1 MGYKYATIDIETT
14 GLNRYKDTIT
24 WIGIGLSK
32 DIGSSVAIKTFNI
45 NDYSRKKECI
55 KILKDLKE
63 SDTKI
68 VWQNGKFDTL
78 FIEYH
83 FGIKLPINEDVMLL
97 GTAYDLA
104 EKHGL
109 KYMAQKYLG
118 VDDWDISKKEKT
130 SDTSDKVR
138 PYLRKDVLYTW
149 ELFCWFNENL
159 TEQQWKVY
167 KHILRPAYRMYRDV
181 ERNGIY
187 VDIPALHSVKKKYKD
202 LEAEADKRLKER
214 YDINWNSSGQ
224 VAEVLFN
231 KEGLPVIKKSEKT
244 GKPSADASVLKK
256 LTAKGYDLPKMI
268 LDYKAANT
276 LNKMFLNRWED
287 DLGTDKRIHPSFNLT
302 NVVSGRTS
310 CLVGSTPVMVPGGYK
325 PIKDIVAGD
334 LVYSF
339 NDELEPVLCE
349 VSWSGCTGYRD
360 DIVRVWYKTQGNRN
374 TKYID
379 VTSDHLIRLIDGSYK
394 RADSLIPK
402 QGKKPGDHVLAI
414 ERGLKN
420 NKRYQ
425 VYFSGHNSMLE
436 HVFVYSQVYGV
447 IPEHIHHIDHN
458 PFNNVPRNLI
468 GMTAKEHAS
477 YHISIRDAE
486 WHAKGGKSSIKLRD
500 KEYYKKQHDILM
512 EKRCTKKE
520 IIQALEKGNG
530 IVGAS
535 KLLNRD
541 YSFIKNRMDYYG
553 IEYDGRKSSLKNNHV
568 ITKIEHL
575 NISVPVYDI
584 TVPKTNCFIAN
595 GICVHNCQNP
605 NLQQVPRTKDVRAIY
620 KAPPGR
626 LFFEADYSQLELRI
640 AADYSNDQTM
650 LKIYNEGGDIHTTTA
665 KLMTNGR
672 EPTKEERGKAKAV
685 SGIISRL

>member
-32 DIGSSVAIKTFNI
+32 GIGSNVAIKTFNI

-202 LEAEADKRLKER
+202 LEAEANKCLKER

-256 LTAKGYDLPKMI
+256 LAAKGYDLPKMI

-420 NKRYQ
+420 N
-425 VYFSGHNSMLE
+425 
-436 HVFVYSQVYGV
+436 
-447 IPEHIHHIDHN
+447 
-458 PFNNVPRNLI
+458 
-468 GMTAKEHAS
+468 
-477 YHISIRDAE
+477 
-486 WHAKGGKSSIKLRD
+486 
-500 KEYYKKQHDILM
+500 
-512 EKRCTKKE
+512 
-520 IIQALEKGNG
+520 
-530 IVGAS
+530 
-535 KLLNRD
+535 
-541 YSFIKNRMDYYG
+541 
-553 IEYDGRKSSLKNNHV
+553 HV

-605 NLQQVPRTKDVRAIY
+605 NLQQVPRTKDVRSIY

>member
-32 DIGSSVAIKTFNI
+32 GIGSNVAIKTFNI

-118 VDDWDISKKEKT
+118 VDDWDIFKKEKT

-244 GKPSADASVLKK
+244 GKPSTDASVLKK
-256 LTAKGYDLPKMI
+256 LAAKGYDLPKMI

-349 VSWSGCTGYRD
+349 VSWSRCTGYRD

-402 QGKKPGDHVLAI
+402 QGKKPGDHVLVI
-414 ERGLKN
+414 ERG
-420 NKRYQ
+420 
-425 VYFSGHNSMLE
+425 
-436 HVFVYSQVYGV
+436 
-447 IPEHIHHIDHN
+447 
-458 PFNNVPRNLI
+458 
-468 GMTAKEHAS
+468 
-477 YHISIRDAE
+477 
-486 WHAKGGKSSIKLRD
+486 
-500 KEYYKKQHDILM
+500 
-512 EKRCTKKE
+512 
-520 IIQALEKGNG
+520 
-530 IVGAS
+530 
-535 KLLNRD
+535 
-541 YSFIKNRMDYYG
+541 
-553 IEYDGRKSSLKNNHV
+553 LKNNHV

>member
-1 MGYKYATIDIETT
+1 MEYKYATIDIETT

-32 DIGSSVAIKTFNI
+32 GIGSSIAIKTFNI

-167 KHILRPAYRMYRDV
+167 KHILRPAYKMYRDV

-202 LEAEADKRLKER
+202 LEAEANKCLKER

-256 LTAKGYDLPKMI
+256 LAAKGYDLPKMI

-420 NKRYQ
+420 N
-425 VYFSGHNSMLE
+425 
-436 HVFVYSQVYGV
+436 
-447 IPEHIHHIDHN
+447 
-458 PFNNVPRNLI
+458 
-468 GMTAKEHAS
+468 
-477 YHISIRDAE
+477 
-486 WHAKGGKSSIKLRD
+486 
-500 KEYYKKQHDILM
+500 
-512 EKRCTKKE
+512 
-520 IIQALEKGNG
+520 
-530 IVGAS
+530 
-535 KLLNRD
+535 
-541 YSFIKNRMDYYG
+541 
-553 IEYDGRKSSLKNNHV
+553 HV

>member
-14 GLNRYKDTIT
+14 GLNRYKDAIT

-32 DIGSSVAIKTFNI
+32 GIGSNVAIKTFNI

-202 LEAEADKRLKER
+202 LEAEANKCLKER

-256 LTAKGYDLPKMI
+256 LAAKGYDLPKMI

-420 NKRYQ
+420 N
-425 VYFSGHNSMLE
+425 
-436 HVFVYSQVYGV
+436 
-447 IPEHIHHIDHN
+447 
-458 PFNNVPRNLI
+458 
-468 GMTAKEHAS
+468 
-477 YHISIRDAE
+477 
-486 WHAKGGKSSIKLRD
+486 
-500 KEYYKKQHDILM
+500 
-512 EKRCTKKE
+512 
-520 IIQALEKGNG
+520 
-530 IVGAS
+530 
-535 KLLNRD
+535 
-541 YSFIKNRMDYYG
+541 
-553 IEYDGRKSSLKNNHV
+553 HV

>member
-32 DIGSSVAIKTFNI
+32 GIGSNVAIKTFNI

-244 GKPSADASVLKK
+244 GKPSVDASVLKK
-256 LTAKGYDLPKMI
+256 LAAKGYDLPKMI

-420 NKRYQ
+420 N
-425 VYFSGHNSMLE
+425 
-436 HVFVYSQVYGV
+436 
-447 IPEHIHHIDHN
+447 
-458 PFNNVPRNLI
+458 
-468 GMTAKEHAS
+468 
-477 YHISIRDAE
+477 
-486 WHAKGGKSSIKLRD
+486 
-500 KEYYKKQHDILM
+500 
-512 EKRCTKKE
+512 
-520 IIQALEKGNG
+520 
-530 IVGAS
+530 
-535 KLLNRD
+535 
-541 YSFIKNRMDYYG
+541 
-553 IEYDGRKSSLKNNHV
+553 HV

>member
-32 DIGSSVAIKTFNI
+32 GIGSNVAIKTFNI

-231 KEGLPVIKKSEKT
+231 KEGLSVIKKSEKT

-256 LTAKGYDLPKMI
+256 LAAKGYDLPKMI

-402 QGKKPGDHVLAI
+402 QGKKPGDHVLVI
-414 ERGLKN
+414 ERG
-420 NKRYQ
+420 
-425 VYFSGHNSMLE
+425 
-436 HVFVYSQVYGV
+436 
-447 IPEHIHHIDHN
+447 
-458 PFNNVPRNLI
+458 
-468 GMTAKEHAS
+468 
-477 YHISIRDAE
+477 
-486 WHAKGGKSSIKLRD
+486 
-500 KEYYKKQHDILM
+500 
-512 EKRCTKKE
+512 
-520 IIQALEKGNG
+520 
-530 IVGAS
+530 
-535 KLLNRD
+535 
-541 YSFIKNRMDYYG
+541 
-553 IEYDGRKSSLKNNHV
+553 LKNNHV

>member
-32 DIGSSVAIKTFNI
+32 GIGSNVAIKTFNI

-244 GKPSADASVLKK
+244 GKPSTDASVLKK
-256 LTAKGYDLPKMI
+256 LAAKGYDLPKMI

-420 NKRYQ
+420 N
-425 VYFSGHNSMLE
+425 
-436 HVFVYSQVYGV
+436 
-447 IPEHIHHIDHN
+447 
-458 PFNNVPRNLI
+458 
-468 GMTAKEHAS
+468 
-477 YHISIRDAE
+477 
-486 WHAKGGKSSIKLRD
+486 
-500 KEYYKKQHDILM
+500 
-512 EKRCTKKE
+512 
-520 IIQALEKGNG
+520 
-530 IVGAS
+530 
-535 KLLNRD
+535 
-541 YSFIKNRMDYYG
+541 
-553 IEYDGRKSSLKNNHV
+553 HV

>member
-1 MGYKYATIDIETT
+1 MGYKYTTIDIETT

-32 DIGSSVAIKTFNI
+32 GIGSNVAIKTFNI

-231 KEGLPVIKKSEKT
+231 KEGLSVIKKSEKT

-256 LTAKGYDLPKMI
+256 LAAKGYDLPKMI

-420 NKRYQ
+420 N
-425 VYFSGHNSMLE
+425 
-436 HVFVYSQVYGV
+436 
-447 IPEHIHHIDHN
+447 
-458 PFNNVPRNLI
+458 
-468 GMTAKEHAS
+468 
-477 YHISIRDAE
+477 
-486 WHAKGGKSSIKLRD
+486 
-500 KEYYKKQHDILM
+500 
-512 EKRCTKKE
+512 
-520 IIQALEKGNG
+520 
-530 IVGAS
+530 
-535 KLLNRD
+535 
-541 YSFIKNRMDYYG
+541 
-553 IEYDGRKSSLKNNHV
+553 HV

-605 NLQQVPRTKDVRAIY
+605 NLQQVPRTKDVRSIY

>member
-32 DIGSSVAIKTFNI
+32 GIGSNVAIKTFNI

-244 GKPSADASVLKK
+244 GKPSVDASVLKK
-256 LTAKGYDLPKMI
+256 LAAKGYDLPKMI

-420 NKRYQ
+420 N
-425 VYFSGHNSMLE
+425 
-436 HVFVYSQVYGV
+436 
-447 IPEHIHHIDHN
+447 
-458 PFNNVPRNLI
+458 
-468 GMTAKEHAS
+468 
-477 YHISIRDAE
+477 
-486 WHAKGGKSSIKLRD
+486 
-500 KEYYKKQHDILM
+500 
-512 EKRCTKKE
+512 
-520 IIQALEKGNG
+520 
-530 IVGAS
+530 
-535 KLLNRD
+535 
-541 YSFIKNRMDYYG
+541 
-553 IEYDGRKSSLKNNHV
+553 HV

-605 NLQQVPRTKDVRAIY
+605 NLQQVPRTKDVRSIY

>member
-32 DIGSSVAIKTFNI
+32 GIGSNVAIKTFNI

-187 VDIPALHSVKKKYKD
+187 VDIPALYSVKKKYKD

-244 GKPSADASVLKK
+244 GKPSTDASVLKK
-256 LTAKGYDLPKMI
+256 LAAKGYDLPKMI

-402 QGKKPGDHVLAI
+402 QGKKPGDHVLVI
-414 ERGLKN
+414 ERG
-420 NKRYQ
+420 
-425 VYFSGHNSMLE
+425 
-436 HVFVYSQVYGV
+436 
-447 IPEHIHHIDHN
+447 
-458 PFNNVPRNLI
+458 
-468 GMTAKEHAS
+468 
-477 YHISIRDAE
+477 
-486 WHAKGGKSSIKLRD
+486 
-500 KEYYKKQHDILM
+500 
-512 EKRCTKKE
+512 
-520 IIQALEKGNG
+520 
-530 IVGAS
+530 
-535 KLLNRD
+535 
-541 YSFIKNRMDYYG
+541 
-553 IEYDGRKSSLKNNHV
+553 LKNNHV

>member
-32 DIGSSVAIKTFNI
+32 GIGSNVAIKTFNI

-244 GKPSADASVLKK
+244 GKPSTDASVLKK
-256 LTAKGYDLPKMI
+256 LAAKGYDLPKMI

-310 CLVGSTPVMVPGGYK
+310 CLVGSTPVMMPGGYK

-402 QGKKPGDHVLAI
+402 QGKKPGDHVLVI
-414 ERGLKN
+414 ERG
-420 NKRYQ
+420 
-425 VYFSGHNSMLE
+425 
-436 HVFVYSQVYGV
+436 
-447 IPEHIHHIDHN
+447 
-458 PFNNVPRNLI
+458 
-468 GMTAKEHAS
+468 
-477 YHISIRDAE
+477 
-486 WHAKGGKSSIKLRD
+486 
-500 KEYYKKQHDILM
+500 
-512 EKRCTKKE
+512 
-520 IIQALEKGNG
+520 
-530 IVGAS
+530 
-535 KLLNRD
+535 
-541 YSFIKNRMDYYG
+541 
-553 IEYDGRKSSLKNNHV
+553 LKNNHV